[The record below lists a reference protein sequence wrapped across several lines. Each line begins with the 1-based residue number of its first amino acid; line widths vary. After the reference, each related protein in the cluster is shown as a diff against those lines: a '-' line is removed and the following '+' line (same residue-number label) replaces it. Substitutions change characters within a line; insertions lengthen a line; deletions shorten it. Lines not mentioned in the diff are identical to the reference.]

1 MNSLIFIRVTE
12 RNQMIKKIP
21 IILLIIMLNVA
32 YLQAE
37 ESQDQEKTEKVYV
50 MEPITVQIDR
60 MLDLMEYLISE
71 SPGLELSSSIVNQA
85 EIEHQGAKTLVEAMQ
100 YIPGAWI
107 ETRGRKV
114 KQFFSVRGQ
123 KYPYPEYALDGAW
136 QREFY
141 ELPYFFSS
149 SDIEKIEVVR
159 SSAALLTGLSGLA
172 GVINIV
178 PKEYEKPETTSEM
191 EYGTFDTHRF
201 HVSHGSKIN
210 NISYAVGLGSYHT
223 EGPKD
228 KYSTENMT
236 NFYGNIKW
244 HPINTLSVKT
254 ELFHL
259 YGMRQLTKAE
269 PPADPNLQNA
279 IERFDPINTTIFNSN
294 INFHPN
300 RKSVTNLLI
309 YYSNRDDNYVVETK
323 TPYTNT
329 NELDFEWGA
338 NLIQSLL
345 ISSDNV
351 LRFGG
356 NYNHWVA
363 PNGKRFYVGRR
374 CDLETFSAVAVDEQK
389 LGKLNLNAGLR
400 WYKNYIQNYGA
411 FNIEG
416 SAGQFKSVAQIEDQ
430 WEPSIF
436 NGSIGASYL
445 VSQNLS
451 FNLNI
456 ASGYIQPRVGALDEN
471 LDTPKNE
478 RRTKLDLGFR
488 IAHQKIGSIS
498 LVGFATQQKDAIGL
512 SGKTKEVNGRIME
525 LYMNRNKDQIGLELD
540 TQSAPIFNIA
550 EPFFNFTAMRPRS
563 GSEGKMELD
572 EETPQYIMNCGIY
585 AANSNVDFNIF
596 WKYVSSYQ
604 STRFLPSVK
613 NQPLIPET
621 LGNYHC
627 LNIVAGWSF
636 GKKHQTKAYVEIRN
650 VLDKKFSTV
659 IGYPDFGRTI
669 TVGIMRKQL

>member
-1 MNSLIFIRVTE
+1 MLRKVFI
-12 RNQMIKKIP
+12 
-21 IILLIIMLNVA
+21 IILIALLNA
-32 YLQAE
+32 TYLQAE
-37 ESQDQEKTEKVYV
+37 ESKGQEEAKKVYV
-50 MEPITVQIDR
+50 MEPIIVEMDR
-60 MLDLMEYLISE
+60 TLELMAYPLSE
-71 SPGLELSSSIVNQA
+71 SPGLELSTSIINQS
-85 EIEHQGAKTLVEAMQ
+85 EIEHQGAENLVESMQ
-100 YIPGAWI
+100 YVPGAWI

-149 SDIEKIEVVR
+149 SDIEKIEIIR
-159 SSAALLTGLSGLA
+159 SSSALLTGLSGLS

-178 PKEYEKPETTSEM
+178 PKEYEKPETKSEM
-191 EYGTFDTHRF
+191 EYGTFDTYRF

-210 NISYAVGLGSYHT
+210 NVSYAIGLGSYHT
-223 EGPKD
+223 EGPED
-228 KYSTENMT
+228 KYSTENIS

-244 HPINTLSVKT
+244 HPINSLSVKT

-269 PPADPNLQNA
+269 PPADLNLQNA
-279 IERFDPINTTIFNSN
+279 IERFDPINTTIVNSN

-300 RKSVTNLLI
+300 RKSATNLLI
-309 YYSNRDDNYVVETK
+309 YYSNRNDTYIVETK
-323 TPYTNT
+323 TPYTT
-329 NELDFEWGA
+329 TDELDFEWGA

-345 ISSDNV
+345 ISSNNV

-356 NYNHWVA
+356 IYNHWVA

-374 CDLETFSAVAVDEQK
+374 CDLETYSAVLVDEQK
-389 LGKLNLNAGLR
+389 IGKLNLNAGLR
-400 WYKNYIQNYGA
+400 WHKNYVKDYGA

-416 SAGQFKSVAQIEDQ
+416 SSGKFKEVAQIEDQ

-445 VSQNLS
+445 ILQNLS
-451 FNLNI
+451 INLNL
-456 ASGYIQPRVGALDEN
+456 ASGYIQPRVGTLDEN
-471 LDTPKNE
+471 LEPPKNE
-478 RRTKLDLGFR
+478 MRNKLDLGFR
-488 IAHQKIGSIS
+488 IADQKIGSIS
-498 LVGFATQQKDAIGL
+498 LVGFATQQKDAIDL
-512 SGKTKEVNGRIME
+512 SGKTKEVNGRVME
-525 LYMNRNKDQIGLELD
+525 LYMNRKKDQIGLELD
-540 TQSAPIFNIA
+540 VQSAPILDIA

-563 GSEGKMELD
+563 ESERKMELD

-585 AANSNVDFNIF
+585 TANSNVGFNIF

-613 NQPLIPET
+613 NQPLIPEP

-627 LNIVAGWSF
+627 LNVVVGWSF
-636 GKKHQTKAYVEIRN
+636 GKNQQTKAYVEVRN
-650 VLDKKFSTV
+650 VLDKKFLTV